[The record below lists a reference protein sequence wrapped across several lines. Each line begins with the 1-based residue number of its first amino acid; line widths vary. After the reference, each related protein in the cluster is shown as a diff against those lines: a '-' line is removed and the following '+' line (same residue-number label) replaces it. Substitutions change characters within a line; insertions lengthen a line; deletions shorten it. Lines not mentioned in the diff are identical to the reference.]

1 MKCSKC
7 NLEKELSC
15 FYKDSRKKN
24 GFKSYCKICDK
35 NYKRTYVAIARGR
48 KNAKIMNAIDFLKNK
63 EILQEGF
70 EKWIVKFTDGK
81 EFNIVELLEEY
92 SNLNNKPK
100 SFNIDFCGK
109 LLAGL
114 QINNNTPFV
123 FGAMDGGGNGIN
135 VSDISIYENPQ
146 AE

>member
-1 MKCSKC
+1 
-7 NLEKELSC
+7 
-15 FYKDSRKKN
+15 
-24 GFKSYCKICDK
+24 
-35 NYKRTYVAIARGR
+35 
-48 KNAKIMNAIDFLKNK
+48 MNAIDFLKDK

-100 SFNIDFCGK
+100 SFNIDFCGS